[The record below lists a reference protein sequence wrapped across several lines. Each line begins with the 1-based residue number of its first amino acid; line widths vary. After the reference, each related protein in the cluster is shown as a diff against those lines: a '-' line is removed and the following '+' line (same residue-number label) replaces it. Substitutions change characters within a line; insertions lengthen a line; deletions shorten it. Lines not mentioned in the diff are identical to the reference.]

1 MSILKFGIISLVLY
15 FSNLEYSFG
24 KPIQGPKL
32 ENLDPNSRIPLILN
46 QVCTLEGKELQR
58 LFNDAAKYF
67 ESIAHKLPPEV
78 LLKFYARYKQAR
90 EGPCNIEK
98 PGFFNFQAKE
108 KWQAWKSLENMS
120 KEFAMKEYIAKLN
133 EIDPEWTGKNLTE
146 NR

>member
-1 MSILKFGIISLVLY
+1 MEH
-15 FSNLEYSFG
+15 LEHC
-24 KPIQGPKL
+24 KMDQDCI
-32 ENLDPNSRIPLILN
+32 
-46 QVCTLEGKELQR
+46 LEGKELLR

-67 ESIAHKLPPEV
+67 ESIYHKFSPEI